1 MAERADSG
9 RISNEQ
15 KPEFVYA
22 EERWARIVELLKIQ
36 SRISVAEL
44 SRIFDISEGT
54 ARRDLNELERRGLIR
69 RTHGGAILRTRTSLD
84 VPLKA
89 REESNIQEKERTG
102 RLAAQLVSDEETIFI
117 DAGTTTQRVARE
129 LKHKKGL
136 TVVTNGL
143 NICAELV
150 DASGVEVIL
159 VGGSFRKESFSMV
172 GPLAEN
178 TVRQFHADKAIL
190 GIDAISLEKGL
201 TTPNLLEAA
210 VKKEMIAASDE
221 LIIVADHSKV
231 GRTSFCYV
239 APLTEMDKLVTD
251 SGISEKHLSFLRER
265 GIEVQVAEK

>member
-1 MAERADSG
+1 MAERADFGKIDSG
-9 RISNEQ
+9 Q
-15 KPEFVYA
+15 KPEVVYA

-44 SRIFDISEGT
+44 SRIFDISDST

-89 REESNIQEKERTG
+89 REESNIQEKERIG
-102 RLAAQLVSDEETIFI
+102 RLAAQFVSEGESLFI

-129 LKHKKGL
+129 LKHMKGL
-136 TVVTNGL
+136 TVVTNSL
-143 NICAELV
+143 NVCAELV
-150 DASGVEVIL
+150 DASSVELIL

-251 SGISEKHLSFLRER
+251 SGISEKHLASLREI
-265 GIEVQVAEK
+265 GIEVQVAGK

>member
-1 MAERADSG
+1 MS
-9 RISNEQ
+9 SEQ

-22 EERWARIVELLKIQ
+22 EERWAKIVELLKSQ

-44 SRIFDISEGT
+44 SQIFDISEGT
-54 ARRDLNELERRGLIR
+54 ARRDLNELERRGVIR

-84 VPLKA
+84 VPLRT
-89 REESNIQEKERTG
+89 REESHLQEKERIG
-102 RLAAQLVSDEETIFI
+102 RLAAYLISDGETIFI

-129 LKHKKGL
+129 LKNKKEL

-143 NICAELV
+143 NVCAELV

-159 VGGSFRKESFSMV
+159 VGGTFRKESFSMV

-178 TVRQFHADKAIL
+178 TIRQFHADKAVL

-201 TTPNLLEAA
+201 TVPNLLEAS

-221 LIIVADHSKV
+221 LIVVADRSKV

-239 APLTEMDKLVTD
+239 APLMEIDRLVTD
-251 SGISEKHLSFLRER
+251 SGISEKHLASLREI
-265 GIEVQVAEK
+265 GIEVQLAGK